1 MGAKWY
7 GIFLFLL
14 VFFAANAETVGGSP
28 VYCTEEDRAIFGKFL
43 REMESKKS
51 LPVGDL
57 MVETARFFLNRPYV
71 SATLEKEPEGLV
83 VNLREL
89 DCTTLVETTF
99 ALVQTLKA
107 PASSF
112 DVFCGYLRQIR
123 YRNGVINDYTD
134 RLHYMTDWIYE
145 NQRKGWVRDVNRE
158 IGGRPLRVDLSFMST
173 HPASYK
179 QLKNRPEYV
188 AKVAAKEKEI
198 SGRSFYYLPETEIDL
213 HASEIENGDVVCFV
227 TTLKGLDVSHVGIIC
242 RVGEKLTFLHAST
255 TAKKVIINE
264 KPLHEYVQGIKHN
277 CGVMLVRPLACY

>member
-7 GIFLFLL
+7 GMLLFFLVAF
-14 VFFAANAETVGGSP
+14 VGRASATGDNQ
-28 VYCTEEDRAIFGKFL
+28 VYYTEEDRVIFDRFL
-43 REMESKKS
+43 REMESKRS

-57 MVETARFFLNRPYV
+57 TVETARFFLNRPYV
-71 SATLEKEPEGLV
+71 AATLEKEPEGLV

-99 ALVQTLKA
+99 ALVRTLRDRE
-107 PASSF
+107 PSF
-112 DVFCGYLRQIR
+112 DLFCDNLRQIR

-158 IGGRPLRVDLSFMST
+158 IGGKPLDVALSFMST

-179 QLKNRPEYV
+179 QLKNCPGYI
-188 AKVAAKEKEI
+188 AKMAAKEKEI
-198 SGRSFYYLPETEIDL
+198 SGRSFYYLPETEIDE
-213 HASEIENGDVVCFV
+213 HVPEIENGDMVCFV
-227 TTLKGLDVSHVGIIC
+227 TTIKGLDVSHVGIIC

-264 KPLHEYVQGIKHN
+264 EPLQAYVQGNKRN
-277 CGVMLVRPLACY
+277 CGVMVIRPLLK

>member
-1 MGAKWY
+1 MGRKWC
-7 GIFLFLL
+7 GIFLFFLFSL
-14 VFFAANAETVGGSP
+14 AAHAENGGENTV
-28 VYCTEEDRAIFGKFL
+28 YYTEEDRAVFDRFL

-57 MVETARFFLNRPYV
+57 TVETARFFLNRPYV

-99 ALVQTLKA
+99 ALVQTLKDPA
-107 PASSF
+107 PSF
-112 DVFCGYLRQIR
+112 DVFCDYLRQIR
-123 YRNGVINDYTD
+123 YRDGVIRDYTD

-158 IGGRPLRVDLSFMST
+158 IGGQPLDLALSFMST

-179 QLKNRPEYV
+179 QLKNCPVYV
-188 AKVAAKEKEI
+188 ARMAAKEKEI
-198 SGRSFYYLPETEIDL
+198 SSRSFYYLPETEIDR
-213 HASEIENGDVVCFV
+213 HASEIENGDMVCFV
-227 TTLKGLDVSHVGIIC
+227 TTIKGLDVSHVGIIC

-255 TAKKVIINE
+255 TARKVIINDE
-264 KPLHEYVQGIKHN
+264 PLQAYVQGNKRN
-277 CGVMLVRPLACY
+277 RGVMLVRPVGRY